1 MLDRID
7 YQIAEELAEHHNY
20 PYAQNIYSDIFKA
33 FSYFP
38 ISLSKLNIES
48 ESESIVFIAL
58 VIRDCLKRHG
68 RNDDFELLFRKIL
81 SEMNYK
87 AAEHMP
93 QDITVETFLGCALYY
108 FHPLDL
114 RSSLF
119 TIDLKRFFNN
129 KQLHEYEIKKK
140 TVFLFVV

>member
-1 MLDRID
+1 MLDQID

-38 ISLSKLNIES
+38 ISLSKVDIEA
-48 ESESIVFIAL
+48 EGESIVFIAL
-58 VIRDCLKRHG
+58 VIRECLNRHG
-68 RNDDFELLFRKIL
+68 SNEEFEMLFRKIF
-81 SEMNYK
+81 SELKYK
-87 AAEHMP
+87 AAEYMP

-119 TIDLKRFFNN
+119 TINLGKFFND
-129 KQLHEYEIKKK
+129 KQLHEYEIKKR
-140 TVFLFVV
+140 TVLLFVV